1 MNTIKSDADL
11 MTAENSHII
20 SVYCYYEDRFGK
32 KWKTVGFT
40 KDTVLLRRF
49 LFRYTIGSILD
60 GGETVLIDN
69 DRWCALLAIKTDV
82 YKRVKY

>member
-1 MNTIKSDADL
+1 
-11 MTAENSHII
+11 MTAENSNII

-40 KDTVLLRRF
+40 KDTILLRRF
-49 LFRYTIGSILD
+49 LFRYTIGSISA

-69 DRWCALLAIKTDV
+69 DCWNVLHPIKTDV
-82 YKRVKY
+82 YGRVKL